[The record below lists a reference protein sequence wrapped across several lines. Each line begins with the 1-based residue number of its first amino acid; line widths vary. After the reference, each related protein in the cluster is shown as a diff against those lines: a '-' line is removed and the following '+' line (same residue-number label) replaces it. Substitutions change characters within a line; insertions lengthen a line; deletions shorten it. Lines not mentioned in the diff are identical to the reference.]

1 MPTLADYPETCRQSI
16 KVISDSLKTDYQTA
30 YAMMLLEAAL
40 YDLYPSDN
48 EVLNII
54 LDDVEECEC
63 G

>member
-1 MPTLADYPETCRQSI
+1 MPTLADYPETCRKSI
-16 KVISDSLKTDYQTA
+16 QVISDSLRTDYQTA

-40 YDLYPSDN
+40 YDLYPSDD
-48 EVLNII
+48 EILDII